1 MLYSTGEVIK
11 LFEVYKEL
19 MFMAFTGAYEG
30 KVIKYNP
37 IFRTIVWHDNNIDE
51 AVMIDED
58 FLKTKWK
65 MVSASYAKLV
75 KHPYVKLFEEC
86 MATN

>member
-11 LFEVYKEL
+11 LFEIYKEL
-19 MFMAFTGAYEG
+19 MFMAFTGVYEG
-30 KVIKYNP
+30 QTIKYNP
-37 IFRTIVWHDNNIDE
+37 NFRTIVWHTENVDE
-51 AVMIDED
+51 AVMMDED

-65 MVSASYAKLV
+65 MICPSYAKLV
-75 KHPYVKLFEEC
+75 KYPYVKLFEKC